1 MEDNTPSATM
11 DMGAMVGDVIPELVL
26 VIGGVIVLLYA
37 LAVPMLDGQ
46 ETYTFAETY
55 ARDLVAIWAKLIVL
69 VATAAVIA
77 LSLPWFRTDPR
88 GGEYYTLLLF
98 SALGAVLLAGAT
110 DLKQFIASML
120 LSSATGFVLVAYH
133 RASRAS
139 AEAGIK
145 YYLLGALTSASM
157 LLGVA
162 YLFGLAG
169 STTLSGLRTGLAASS
184 GPGLAVAVALVVVAV
199 AFKLG
204 AVPAHA
210 WMPDVA
216 EGAPAPVAAFVTSL
230 PKVGAFVFLA
240 RMVLVLPA
248 DGVGWRPLL
257 AVIAAATMTLGN
269 LAALWQDDVRRLL
282 DWSSVSQ
289 TGYGLLA
296 VVAVGRSDLAVPS
309 LLYFLLAYVL
319 ANVAAFGVVVHR
331 PARLRRPRP
340 RPPHPGCNAD
350 GHPPVL
356 HRRTTAGGVRRQAEP
371 VRSRHRSRLQLAR
384 RRRCRQHRRVHRLL
398 RPRDRPDVLRRPA
411 RTGAGLESHGRA
423 GRRRHRHCRGAR
435 RNRRRAVLPS
445 LRRHSVAA
453 ALILQRRRAAGGNV
467 VHHPTIVGQVVL
479 SHACHRFVSETNR
492 RSALISGIHPRC
504 NSVPRPPGLSCSF
517 PAERPR

>member
-1 MEDNTPSATM
+1 
-11 DMGAMVGDVIPELVL
+11 MGAMVGDVIPELVL

-37 LAVPMLDGQ
+37 LAAPRRLQGGAAILALLTVAVATATTIPMLDGQ

-157 LLGVA
+157 LIGVA

-169 STTLSGLRTGLAASS
+169 STTLSGLRTGLAAASS

-282 DWSSVSQ
+282 GWSSVSQ

-319 ANVAAFGVVVHR
+319 ANVAAFGVVVQLRGRTDRLAYGGLARAR
-331 PARLRRPRP
+331 PILAATLTVTLLSFIGVPPLAGFAAKLSLFAAAIEAGYSWLAVVGALNTVVSIAYYARVIAPMYFDDL
-340 RPPHPGCNAD
+340 PG
-350 GHPPVL
+350 PVPVL
-356 HRRTTAGGVRRQAEP
+356 SRTAGLAAVATGTAVVLAGIGAEP
-371 VRSRHRSRLQLAR
+371 FFRAFDGIQL
-384 RRRCRQHRRVHRLL
+384 L
-398 RPRDRPDVLRRPA
+398 PR
-411 RTGAGLESHGRA
+411 
-423 GRRRHRHCRGAR
+423 
-435 RNRRRAVLPS
+435 
-445 LRRHSVAA
+445 
-453 ALILQRRRAAGGNV
+453 
-467 VHHPTIVGQVVL
+467 
-479 SHACHRFVSETNR
+479 
-492 RSALISGIHPRC
+492 
-504 NSVPRPPGLSCSF
+504 
-517 PAERPR
+517 

>member
-1 MEDNTPSATM
+1 MDDRTPSATM
-11 DMGAMVGDVIPELVL
+11 DMGAMLGDIVPELVL
-26 VIGGVIVLLYA
+26 VVGGIIVLLYA
-37 LAVPMLDGQ
+37 LAAPRRLQGGAAVLALLTVAIAMVATIPMLDGQ
-46 ETYTFAETY
+46 ETYTFADTY

-77 LSLPWFRTDPR
+77 YSLPWFRSDQR
-88 GGEYYTLLLF
+88 SGEYYTLLLF
-98 SALGAVLLAGAT
+98 SSLGAVLLAGAT
-110 DLKQFIASML
+110 DLKQFIVSML

-157 LLGVA
+157 LIGVA

-169 STTLSGLRTGLAASS
+169 STTLPGLRTGLATSS

-240 RMVLVLPA
+240 RLVLVLPA
-248 DGVGWRPLL
+248 DGVGWRPLV

-269 LAALWQDDVRRLL
+269 LAALWQDDVRRMLG
-282 DWSSVSQ
+282 WSSVSQ

-296 VVAVGRSDLAVPS
+296 VVAIGRSDLAVPS
-309 LLYFLLAYVL
+309 LLYFLIAYVL
-319 ANVAAFGVVVHR
+319 ANVAAFGVVVQLRGRTDRLAYGGLARAR
-331 PARLRRPRP
+331 PVLAAILTITLLSFIGVPPLAGFPAKLSLFAASIEAGYSWLAVLAAVNTVVSIAYYVRVIGPMYFEDLPRP
-340 RPPHPGCNAD
+340 V
-350 GHPPVL
+350 PVL
-356 HRRTTAGGVRRQAEP
+356 SRTAGLAAVVTGTFVVLAGIGAEP
-371 VRSRHRSRLQLAR
+371 FFRAFDGI
-384 RRRCRQHRRVHRLL
+384 RLL
-398 RPRDRPDVLRRPA
+398 PD
-411 RTGAGLESHGRA
+411 
-423 GRRRHRHCRGAR
+423 
-435 RNRRRAVLPS
+435 
-445 LRRHSVAA
+445 
-453 ALILQRRRAAGGNV
+453 
-467 VHHPTIVGQVVL
+467 
-479 SHACHRFVSETNR
+479 
-492 RSALISGIHPRC
+492 
-504 NSVPRPPGLSCSF
+504 
-517 PAERPR
+517 

>member
-1 MEDNTPSATM
+1 M
-11 DMGAMVGDVIPELVL
+11 
-26 VIGGVIVLLYA
+26 
-37 LAVPMLDGQ
+37 
-46 ETYTFAETY
+46 
-55 ARDLVAIWAKLIVL
+55 L

-77 LSLPWFRTDPR
+77 LSVPWFRSDR
-88 GGEYYTLLLF
+88 RSGEYYTLLLF

-110 DLKQFIASML
+110 DLKQFVASML

-145 YYLLGALTSASM
+145 YFLLGALTSASM
-157 LLGVA
+157 LIGVA

-169 STTLSGLRTGLAASS
+169 STTLPGLRTGLAASS
-184 GPGLAVAVALVVVAV
+184 GPGLAVAVALVIVAL

-240 RMVLVLPA
+240 RLVLVLPA

-282 DWSSVSQ
+282 GWSSVSQ

-309 LLYFLLAYVL
+309 LLYFLIAYVL
-319 ANVAAFGVVVHR
+319 ANVAAFGVVIQLRGRTDRLTYGGLARAR
-331 PARLRRPRP
+331 PILAATLAITLLSFIGVPPLAGFAAKLSLFAAAIEAGYSWLAVVGAVNTVVSIAYYARVIAPMYFDDL
-340 RPPHPGCNAD
+340 PG
-350 GHPPVL
+350 PVPVL
-356 HRRTTAGGVRRQAEP
+356 SRVAGLAAVVTGTAVLLAGIVAEP
-371 VRSRHRSRLQLAR
+371 FFRAFDGIQL
-384 RRRCRQHRRVHRLL
+384 
-398 RPRDRPDVLRRPA
+398 
-411 RTGAGLESHGRA
+411 
-423 GRRRHRHCRGAR
+423 
-435 RNRRRAVLPS
+435 LP
-445 LRRHSVAA
+445 
-453 ALILQRRRAAGGNV
+453 G
-467 VHHPTIVGQVVL
+467 
-479 SHACHRFVSETNR
+479 
-492 RSALISGIHPRC
+492 
-504 NSVPRPPGLSCSF
+504 
-517 PAERPR
+517 